1 MARLMPRAQ
10 ARNGARG
17 LGLAILLFGL
27 LFGLVAA
34 CAPHPCKEDDVSRL
48 KCDPSADFSSA
59 SPPHVLPGGTG

>member
-1 MARLMPRAQ
+1 MAV
-10 ARNGARG
+10 
-17 LGLAILLFGL
+17 L